1 MNNKKLSLLLCLVVV
16 IVCLLGAAACE
27 VNAHEHA
34 YVEHKAVAATC
45 TEDGNQLYYTCEGC
59 DKIFDADKKE
69 IAAVPTIKA
78 TGHTYTEHAAV
89 LATCTTDGN
98 ELYYTCDV
106 CNKIFDKNKAEIEA
120 VPTVAKGE
128 HGYKEVAA
136 KEPTCTEAGNE
147 LYYTCEGCKGLFDK
161 DKKPIAEIPV
171 IPAKNHAYHK
181 VEEKAATCE
190 AEGNQEYYTCDNGC
204 GTLFDADK
212 KEIAEVPTVAAKGHA
227 YHAHDRV
234 EATCVVDGSEA
245 YFTCDNGCGKLFD
258 ADKNVIEQVVAIPAT
273 GHTYAWNEDS
283 DKHTAELKC
292 AKEGCNYSKGTIH
305 TELSD
310 FDRML
315 VDYDSTGEMRFDL
328 TKFGMGLSAVNVS
341 YDNKTVTVDSKY
353 DGVLSVNIAELFAH
367 SVKMGKTFVTISVK
381 MDEGPAIY
389 VNAPITLAKIVAS
402 ADDLLAL
409 RPTLTDGNAT
419 VTGGTVT
426 EVDGHKVVTRYYYV
440 LTADLDGDE
449 DEMGVKPVFGG
460 ASLADEGATSG
471 NAKSGFVG
479 IFDGNGHTIK
489 NFTLN
494 VRGFFGHVGGG
505 TIDNVTFENI
515 VLNNADSAVLGKLM
529 DATISN
535 VTVANIETAAQLSHT
550 AGIVAY
556 HEIFG
561 STIDMLTVDLRNAL
575 AEGHVLARQLT
586 DGTGEWKANKFSNI
600 IVKAP
605 YNFGLDLTANAALT
619 DEIEGVS
626 VKFNPFTVAKPAA
639 DETEFYYT
647 GHEITYNIADSALY
661 MVAGNKQTDVGTYT
675 VTISLKPYEG
685 LTWADGTTDD
695 VTFTFVIAELTDDKA
710 QEFADKFAEKV
721 TFLSGS
727 LQLPRDKIA
736 VDDLFA
742 DYETLHDKVKA
753 LLAETKTTLDQM
765 KAQAD
770 KYTQAEV
777 VINDKL
783 VTKISGYDQVVLVI
797 YNPTDEEKT
806 IRIDESVTWR
816 TVATAKIAA
825 KSYGQVELPV
835 KYAAQGNNYTYVNG
849 TSTNITADGWI
860 CLVYVARDEAKA
872 QELLAAFNAAVE
884 VIGDPLTADDA
895 DKIVAAR
902 TAYNA
907 LTPYALTLVDQAK
920 VDKLVS
926 AEAAIGT
933 LVDQAAAKT
942 VADMIDAL
950 TNDSTAEEVVAASN
964 AYDKLTEA
972 QKAYIT
978 EAQLAALNA
987 QIKRVEEAV
996 VQAKADAFKAKVE
1009 ALGTPTF
1016 PKDKDAVEALA
1027 TEYEAL
1033 EETVQAKLT
1042 DIKATLDGYVEKAS
1056 KYVQLEVTFG
1066 SDRIVSKFSGYDSY
1080 YLVIY
1085 NPKDT
1090 AVSFYYAGEASSWAA
1105 CGQTTLPSKSYT
1117 QIAYDSRFAAAG
1129 NAYMYSDGG
1138 ATINFNDTESGWICK
1153 VYGRKTEAGAEVA
1166 IKSFGGSTSTADY
1179 GMVWSGSGGLNTDK
1193 TSFNLWCGT
1202 LSATDMTTFAEYNDV
1217 HFFIYNPN
1225 DVDVKFFF
1233 QDDPN
1238 WQNSD
1243 ITTLKAKSWTRVAV
1257 SELLAL
1263 SGVNTVYLNVLVG
1276 DADSFVTDGWMIS
1289 DFYGTAK

>member
-1 MNNKKLSLLLCLVVV
+1 MNNKMLSLLLCLVVV

-204 GTLFDADK
+204 GQLFDKDK
-212 KEIAEVPTVAAKGHA
+212 KEITAIPSIPANGHKYVKHDAVAA
-227 YHAHDRV
+227 
-234 EATCVVDGSEA
+234 TCENDGNEA
-245 YFTCDNGCGKLFD
+245 YFSCENCTKLFD
-258 ADKNVIEQVVAIPAT
+258 VDKKEIERIVVIPAT
-273 GHTYAWNEDS
+273 GHAFGWEKDEANN
-283 DKHTAELKC
+283 TAELKC
-292 AKEGCNYSKGTIH
+292 IHDGCTKSKGTIK
-305 TELSD
+305 TSLGEA
-310 FDRML
+310 DRL
-315 VDYDSTGEMRFDL
+315 IVDYDRDGNLIYDL
-328 TKFGMGLSAVNVS
+328 TKFGNGLFAVNVS
-341 YDNKTVTVDSKY
+341 YDNKTIVFESAQADTMTV
-353 DGVLSVNIAELFAH
+353 GIQQLFAH
-367 SVKMGKTFVTISVK
+367 SVKMGKVSVTISVK
-381 MDEGPAIY
+381 MDKGPTIY
-389 VNAPITLAKIVAS
+389 VDAPITLAKIVAS
-402 ADDLLAL
+402 AEDLLAL

-505 TIDNVTFENI
+505 TIANVNFSDI
-515 VLNNADSAVLGKLM
+515 VLNYADSAVLGKLM
-529 DATISN
+529 DATVSN

-561 STIDMLTVDLRNAL
+561 STIDMLTVDLHNAL

-600 IVKAP
+600 VVKAP

-661 MVAGNKQTDVGTYT
+661 TVAGNKQTDVGTYT
-675 VTISLKPYEG
+675 VTVSLKPYEG

-721 TFLSGS
+721 TSLSGS

-753 LLAETKTTLDQM
+753 LLTETKTTLDQM

-770 KYTQAEV
+770 KYTQTEV

-806 IRIDESVTWR
+806 IRIDESVTWS
-816 TVATAKIAA
+816 TVATVKIAA

-884 VIGDPLTADDA
+884 AIGDPLTADDA

-933 LVDQAAAKT
+933 LVDQAAAKA

-987 QIKRVEEAV
+987 QVKRVEEAV
-996 VQAKADAFKAKVE
+996 VQAKPTRSKQRLKHSARRHSPRIR
-1009 ALGTPTF
+1009 TPWKHWRRSTK
-1016 PKDKDAVEALA
+1016 PWKKPC
-1027 TEYEAL
+1027 
-1033 EETVQAKLT
+1033 KL
-1042 DIKATLDGYVEKAS
+1042 S
-1056 KYVQLEVTFG
+1056 
-1066 SDRIVSKFSGYDSY
+1066 
-1080 YLVIY
+1080 
-1085 NPKDT
+1085 
-1090 AVSFYYAGEASSWAA
+1090 
-1105 CGQTTLPSKSYT
+1105 
-1117 QIAYDSRFAAAG
+1117 
-1129 NAYMYSDGG
+1129 
-1138 ATINFNDTESGWICK
+1138 
-1153 VYGRKTEAGAEVA
+1153 
-1166 IKSFGGSTSTADY
+1166 
-1179 GMVWSGSGGLNTDK
+1179 
-1193 TSFNLWCGT
+1193 
-1202 LSATDMTTFAEYNDV
+1202 
-1217 HFFIYNPN
+1217 
-1225 DVDVKFFF
+1225 
-1233 QDDPN
+1233 
-1238 WQNSD
+1238 
-1243 ITTLKAKSWTRVAV
+1243 
-1257 SELLAL
+1257 
-1263 SGVNTVYLNVLVG
+1263 
-1276 DADSFVTDGWMIS
+1276 
-1289 DFYGTAK
+1289 

>member
-69 IAAVPTIKA
+69 IA
-78 TGHTYTEHAAV
+78 
-89 LATCTTDGN
+89 
-98 ELYYTCDV
+98 
-106 CNKIFDKNKAEIEA
+106 
-120 VPTVAKGE
+120 
-128 HGYKEVAA
+128 
-136 KEPTCTEAGNE
+136 
-147 LYYTCEGCKGLFDK
+147 
-161 DKKPIAEIPV
+161 
-171 IPAKNHAYHK
+171 
-181 VEEKAATCE
+181 
-190 AEGNQEYYTCDNGC
+190 
-204 GTLFDADK
+204 
-212 KEIAEVPTVAAKGHA
+212 EVPTVAAKGHA
-227 YHAHDRV
+227 YHAYDRV

-292 AKEGCNYSKGTIH
+292 AKEGCNYSKGTIN

-328 TKFGMGLSAVNVS
+328 TKFGTGLYAVNVS
-341 YDNKTVTVDSKY
+341 YDNKTVAVDSKY

-426 EVDGHKVVTRYYYV
+426 EVDGHKIVTRYYYV
-440 LTADLDGDE
+440 LTAELDGDE

-471 NAKSGFVG
+471 DAKSGFVG
-479 IFDGNGHTIK
+479 VFDGNGHTIK

-505 TIDNVTFENI
+505 TIANVTFSDI

-529 DATISN
+529 DATVSN
-535 VTVANIETAAQLSHT
+535 VTVTNIETAAQLSHT

-600 IVKAP
+600 VVKAP

-661 MVAGNKQTDVGTYT
+661 TVAGNKQTDVGTYT
-675 VTISLKPYEG
+675 VTVSLKLYDG

-695 VTFTFVIAELTDDKA
+695 VTFRFVIAELTDDKA

-721 TFLSGS
+721 TSLGGS

-742 DYETLHDKVKA
+742 NYETLHDKVKA

-806 IRIDESVTWR
+806 IRIDESVTWS
-816 TVATAKIAA
+816 TVATVKIAA

-849 TSTNITADGWI
+849 ASTNITADGWI

-884 VIGDPLTADDA
+884 AIGDPLTADDA

-926 AEAAIGT
+926 AEAAIGA
-933 LVDQAAAKT
+933 LVDQATAKT

-950 TNDSTAEEVVAASN
+950 TNDSSAEDVVAASN
-964 AYDKLTEA
+964 AYDRLTEA

-1033 EETVQAKLT
+1033 EEIVQAKLT
-1042 DIKATLDGYVEKAS
+1042 ETKATLDGYVEKAS

-1066 SDRIVSKFSGYDSY
+1066 SDRIVSKFSGYDTY

-1153 VYGRKTEAGAEVA
+1153 VYGRKTEAGAEVVA
-1166 IKSFGGSTSTADY
+1166 LSVNGTTDDPTHGKVLLTDVKKPSDEEWGHDNGGYLIKWGS
-1179 GMVWSGSGGLNTDK
+1179 
-1193 TSFNLWCGT
+1193 
-1202 LSATDMTTFAEYNDV
+1202 MTVTQIAQLKKFDNVYV
-1217 HFFIYNPN
+1217 YVYNPA
-1225 DVDVKFFF
+1225 DVAVGFYF
-1233 QDDPN
+1233 
-1238 WQNSD
+1238 SD
-1243 ITTLKAKSWTRVAV
+1243 NVSWATLDRTVIAAKSWAKI
-1257 SELLAL
+1257 SLSQLLAL
-1263 SGVNTVYLNVLVG
+1263 DNDFTTVYVNAEQNTEG
-1276 DADSFVTDGWMIS
+1276 FVYEGWMIS

>member
-128 HGYKEVAA
+128 HGYREIPA
-136 KEPTCTEAGNE
+136 KDATCTEDGNE
-147 LYYTCEGCKGLFDK
+147 LYYVCDGCKGYFDK
-161 DKKPIAEIPV
+161 NKNSITEVPV
-171 IPAKNHAYHK
+171 IPAKNHALRK
-181 VEEKAATCE
+181 VDAQSPTCE
-190 AEGNQEYYTCDNGC
+190 ESGNAEYYTCDNGC
-204 GTLFDADK
+204 GQLFDKDK
-212 KEIAEVPTVAAKGHA
+212 KEITAIPSIPANGHKYVKHDAVAA
-227 YHAHDRV
+227 
-234 EATCVVDGSEA
+234 TCENDGNEA
-245 YFTCDNGCGKLFD
+245 YFSCENCTKLFD
-258 ADKNVIEQVVAIPAT
+258 VDKKEIERIVVIPAT
-273 GHTYAWNEDS
+273 GHAFGWEKDEANN
-283 DKHTAELKC
+283 TAELKC
-292 AKEGCNYSKGTIH
+292 IHDGCTKSKGTIK
-305 TELSD
+305 TSLGEA
-310 FDRML
+310 DRL
-315 VDYDSTGEMRFDL
+315 IVDYDSDGNLIYDL
-328 TKFGMGLSAVNVS
+328 TKFGKGLSAVNVS
-341 YDNKTVTVDSKY
+341 YDNKTIVFESAQADTMTV
-353 DGVLSVNIAELFAH
+353 GIQQLFAH
-367 SVKMGKTFVTISVK
+367 SVKMGKVSVTISVK

-505 TIDNVTFENI
+505 TIANVNFSDI

-535 VTVANIETAAQLSHT
+535 VTIANIETAAQLSHT

-561 STIDMLTVDLRNAL
+561 STIDMLTVDLHNAL

-600 IVKAP
+600 VVKAP

-647 GHEITYNIADSALY
+647 GHEIIYNIADSALY
-661 MVAGNKQTDVGTYT
+661 TVAGNKQTDVGTYT
-675 VTISLKPYEG
+675 VTVSLKPYEG
-685 LTWADGTTDD
+685 LTWADGTTDN

-721 TFLSGS
+721 TSLSGS

-753 LLAETKTTLDQM
+753 LLTETKTTLDQM

-816 TVATAKIAA
+816 TVATVKIAA

-835 KYAAQGNNYTYVNG
+835 KYAVQGNNYTYVNG

-884 VIGDPLTADDA
+884 AIGNPLTADDA

-933 LVDQAAAKT
+933 LVDQAAAKA

-950 TNDSTAEEVVAASN
+950 TNDSSAEDVVAASN

-1016 PKDKDAVEALA
+1016 PKDKDAVEALE
-1027 TEYEAL
+1027 TEYNAL

-1066 SDRIVSKFSGYDSY
+1066 SDRIKSTFSGYDEY

-1090 AVSFYYAGEASSWAA
+1090 AVSFYYSGVASSWAA

-1153 VYGRKTEAGAEVA
+1153 VYGRKIEAGAEVVA
-1166 IKSFGGSTSTADY
+1166 LSVNGTTDDPTYGKVLSTNVTNGFFEAWGY
-1179 GMVWSGSGGLNTDK
+1179 MKK
-1193 TSFNLWCGT
+1193 TQL
-1202 LSATDMTTFAEYNDV
+1202 AELAKFDNVY
-1217 HFFIYNPN
+1217 FYIYNPSE
-1225 DVDVKFFF
+1225 VDVAFFF
-1233 QDDPN
+1233 QDDEN
-1238 WQNSD
+1238 WSAFD
-1243 ITTLKAKSWTRVAV
+1243 RTILKAGTWTKVSLSAV
-1257 SELLAL
+1257 FGIPEGAK
-1263 SGVNTVYLNVLVG
+1263 GVYVDVEKGTEGITL
-1276 DADSFVTDGWMIS
+1276 DGWMIS

>member
-128 HGYKEVAA
+128 HGYREIPA
-136 KEPTCTEAGNE
+136 KDATCTEDGNE
-147 LYYTCEGCKGLFDK
+147 LYYVCDGCNGYFDK
-161 DKKPIAEIPV
+161 NKNSITEAPV
-171 IPAKNHAYHK
+171 IPAKNHALRK
-181 VEEKAATCE
+181 VDAQSPTCE
-190 AEGNQEYYTCDNGC
+190 EGGNAEYYTCDNGC

-292 AKEGCNYSKGTIH
+292 AKEGCNYSKGTIN

-328 TKFGMGLSAVNVS
+328 TKFGTGLYAVNVS
-341 YDNKTVTVDSKY
+341 YDNKMVAVDSKY

-409 RPTLTDGNAT
+409 RPTLTDDNAT

-471 NAKSGFVG
+471 DAKSGFVG
-479 IFDGNGHTIK
+479 IFDGNRHTIK

-505 TIDNVTFENI
+505 TIANVTFSDI

-529 DATISN
+529 DATVSN

-575 AEGHVLARQLT
+575 AEGHVFARQLT

-600 IVKAP
+600 VVKAP

-661 MVAGNKQTDVGTYT
+661 TVAGNKQTDVGTYT
-675 VTISLKPYEG
+675 VTVSLKPYEG

-721 TFLSGS
+721 TSLGGS

-806 IRIDESVTWR
+806 IRIDESVTWS
-816 TVATAKIAA
+816 TVATVKIAA

-849 TSTNITADGWI
+849 ASTNITADGWI

-872 QELLAAFNAAVE
+872 QELLAAFNATVE
-884 VIGDPLTADDA
+884 AIGDPLTADDA

-926 AEAAIGT
+926 AEAAIGA
-933 LVDQAAAKT
+933 LVDQATAKT

-950 TNDSTAEEVVAASN
+950 TNDSSAEDVVEASN
-964 AYDKLTEA
+964 AYDRLTEA

-987 QIKRVEEAV
+987 QVKRVEEAV

-1016 PKDKDAVEALA
+1016 PKDKHAVEALE
-1027 TEYEAL
+1027 TEYNAL

-1056 KYVQLEVTFG
+1056 KYVQLEVAFG
-1066 SDRIVSKFSGYDSY
+1066 SDRIVSKFSGYDTY

-1090 AVSFYYAGEASSWAA
+1090 AVSFYYSGEASSWAA

-1138 ATINFNDTESGWICK
+1138 ATINFNDTESGWICN
-1153 VYGRKTEAGAEVA
+1153 VYGRKNEAGAEVT
-1166 IKSFGGSTSTADY
+1166 IKSFGGSTPTADY
-1179 GMVWSGSGGLNTDK
+1179 GMVWSGSGALNTDK
-1193 TSFNLWCGT
+1193 TTFNLWCGT

-1238 WQNSD
+1238 WKNSD
-1243 ITTLKAKSWTRVAV
+1243 ITTLKAKAWTRVAV

-1263 SGVNTVYLNVLVG
+1263 RGVNAVYLNVLVG

-1289 DFYGTAK
+1289 NFYGTAK

>member
-98 ELYYTCDV
+98 EMYYTCDV

-128 HGYKEVAA
+128 HGYREIPA
-136 KEPTCTEAGNE
+136 KDATCTEDGNE
-147 LYYTCEGCKGLFDK
+147 LYYVCDGCNGYFDK
-161 DKKPIAEIPV
+161 NKNSITEAPV
-171 IPAKNHAYHK
+171 IPAKNHALRK
-181 VEEKAATCE
+181 VDAQSPTCE
-190 AEGNQEYYTCDNGC
+190 ESGNAEYYTCDNGC
-204 GTLFDADK
+204 GQLFDKDK
-212 KEIAEVPTVAAKGHA
+212 KEITAIPSIPANGHKYVKHDAVAA
-227 YHAHDRV
+227 
-234 EATCVVDGSEA
+234 TCENDGNEA
-245 YFTCDNGCGKLFD
+245 YFSCENCTKLFD
-258 ADKNVIEQVVAIPAT
+258 VDKKEIERIVVIPAT
-273 GHTYAWNEDS
+273 GHAFGWEKDEANN
-283 DKHTAELKC
+283 TAELKC
-292 AKEGCNYSKGTIH
+292 IHDGCTKSKGTIK
-305 TELSD
+305 TSLGEA
-310 FDRML
+310 DRL
-315 VDYDSTGEMRFDL
+315 IVDYDSDGNLIYDL
-328 TKFGMGLSAVNVS
+328 TKFGNGLFAVNVTF
-341 YDNKTVTVDSKY
+341 DNKTIVFESAQADTMTV
-353 DGVLSVNIAELFAH
+353 GIQQLFAH
-367 SVKMGKTFVTISVK
+367 SVKMGKVSVTISVK
-381 MDEGPAIY
+381 MDEGPTIY
-389 VNAPITLAKIVAS
+389 VDAPITLAKLINKV
-402 ADDLLAL
+402 DDLLAL

-419 VTGGTVT
+419 VTGGIVT

-505 TIDNVTFENI
+505 TIANVNFSDI

-535 VTVANIETAAQLSHT
+535 VTIANIETAAQLSHT

-561 STIDMLTVDLRNAL
+561 STIDMLTVDLHNAL

-600 IVKAP
+600 VVKAP
-605 YNFGLDLTANAALT
+605 YNFKLDLTANAALT

-661 MVAGNKQTDVGTYT
+661 TVAGNKQTDVGTYT
-675 VTISLKPYEG
+675 VTVSLKPYEG
-685 LTWADGTTDD
+685 LTWADGTTDN

-721 TFLSGS
+721 TSLSGS

-753 LLAETKTTLDQM
+753 LLTETKTTLDQM

-816 TVATAKIAA
+816 TVATVKIAA

-884 VIGDPLTADDA
+884 AIGDPLTADDA

-907 LTPYALTLVDQAK
+907 LTPYALTLIDQAK

-950 TNDSTAEEVVAASN
+950 TNDSSAEDVVAASN

-987 QIKRVEEAV
+987 QVKRVEEAV

-1016 PKDKDAVEALA
+1016 PKDKDAVEALE
-1027 TEYEAL
+1027 TEYNAL
-1033 EETVQAKLT
+1033 EETVQSKLT
-1042 DIKATLDGYVEKAS
+1042 ETKATLDGYVEKAS

-1153 VYGRKTEAGAEVA
+1153 VYGRKTEAGAEVVA
-1166 IKSFGGSTSTADY
+1166 LSVNGTTDDPTYGKVLSTNVTNGFFEAWGY
-1179 GMVWSGSGGLNTDK
+1179 MKK
-1193 TSFNLWCGT
+1193 TQL
-1202 LSATDMTTFAEYNDV
+1202 AELAKFDNVY
-1217 HFFIYNPN
+1217 FYIYNPSE
-1225 DVDVKFFF
+1225 VDVAFFF
-1233 QDDPN
+1233 QDDGN
-1238 WQNSD
+1238 WSAFD
-1243 ITTLKAKSWTRVAV
+1243 RTILKAGTWTKVSLSAV
-1257 SELLAL
+1257 FGIPEGAK
-1263 SGVNTVYLNVLVG
+1263 GVYVDVEKGTEGITL
-1276 DADSFVTDGWMIS
+1276 DGWMIS

>member
-69 IAAVPTIKA
+69 IAEVPTIKA

-136 KEPTCTEAGNE
+136 KEPTCTEAGND

-171 IPAKNHAYHK
+171 IPAKNHALRK
-181 VEEKAATCE
+181 VDAQSPTCE
-190 AEGNQEYYTCDNGC
+190 ESGNAEYYTCDNGC

-234 EATCVVDGSEA
+234 EATCVADGSEA

-292 AKEGCNYSKGTIH
+292 AKEGCNYSKGTIN

-315 VDYDSTGEMRFDL
+315 VDYDSTGKMRFDL

-341 YDNKTVTVDSKY
+341 YDNKTVVFESAQADTMTV
-353 DGVLSVNIAELFAH
+353 GIQQLFAH
-367 SVKMGKTFVTISVK
+367 SVKMGKTFATISVK
-381 MDEGPAIY
+381 MDEGPAVY

-479 IFDGNGHTIK
+479 IFDGNRHTIK

-505 TIDNVTFENI
+505 TIANVNFSDI

-529 DATISN
+529 DATVSN
-535 VTVANIETAAQLSHT
+535 VTVANIETAARLSHT

-600 IVKAP
+600 VVKAP

-647 GHEITYNIADSALY
+647 SHEITYNIADSALY

-675 VTISLKPYEG
+675 VTVSLKPYEG

-721 TFLSGS
+721 TSLGGS

-816 TVATAKIAA
+816 TVATVKIAA

-849 TSTNITADGWI
+849 ASANITADGWI

-884 VIGDPLTADDA
+884 AIGDPLTADDA

-933 LVDQAAAKT
+933 LVDQAAAKA

-950 TNDSTAEEVVAASN
+950 TNDSSAEDVVAASN

-1042 DIKATLDGYVEKAS
+1042 ETKAKLDGYVEKAS

-1066 SDRIVSKFSGYDSY
+1066 SDRIKSTFSGYDEY

-1129 NAYMYSDGG
+1129 NAYMYGDG

-1153 VYGRKTEAGAEVA
+1153 VYGRKTEAGAEVVA
-1166 IKSFGGSTSTADY
+1166 LSVNGTTDDPTYGKVLSTNVTNGFFEAWGY
-1179 GMVWSGSGGLNTDK
+1179 MKK
-1193 TSFNLWCGT
+1193 TQL
-1202 LSATDMTTFAEYNDV
+1202 AELAKFDNVY
-1217 HFFIYNPN
+1217 FYIYNPSE
-1225 DVDVKFFF
+1225 VDVAFFF
-1233 QDDPN
+1233 QDDEN
-1238 WQNSD
+1238 WRAFD
-1243 ITTLKAKSWTRVAV
+1243 RTILKAGTWTKVSLSAV
-1257 SELLAL
+1257 FGIPEGAK
-1263 SGVNTVYLNVLVG
+1263 GVYVDVEKGTEGITL
-1276 DADSFVTDGWMIS
+1276 DGWMIS